1 MDLNFHGT
9 KLLRIEIFRVFHVF
23 IFADVRPT
31 ILYKIYRVY
40 ICTNMCFAYKPYNEA
55 CLGYTKSRSSYSKA
69 MTPFRAT
76 LLCVLVP
83 RRIILRIQ
91 PIPTSSVRYV

>member
-1 MDLNFHGT
+1 
-9 KLLRIEIFRVFHVF
+9 
-23 IFADVRPT
+23 
-31 ILYKIYRVY
+31 
-40 ICTNMCFAYKPYNEA
+40 MCFAYKPYNEA
-55 CLGYTKSRSSYSKA
+55 CLGYTKSRSSYSNA

-91 PIPTSSVRYV
+91 PIPTSSVRSA